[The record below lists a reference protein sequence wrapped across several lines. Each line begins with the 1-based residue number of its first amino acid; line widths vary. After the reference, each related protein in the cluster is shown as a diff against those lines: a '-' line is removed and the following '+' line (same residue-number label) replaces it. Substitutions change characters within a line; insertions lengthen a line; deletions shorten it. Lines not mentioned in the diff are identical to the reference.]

1 MTRGALALV
10 PLLAVACTT
19 ATRPD
24 GEKGPLEAGM
34 RAPSLEA
41 LDHRGERVRV
51 PADEPM
57 LVFFYPKDA
66 TPGCTREACAL
77 RDAWDAYR
85 EKGVR
90 VVGVSAD
97 SLSSHREF
105 AEEHQLP
112 FGLVSDD
119 GAWGRAFGVG
129 RTLGMYRRTSFLID
143 ASGVIRKTYEHVDP
157 GVHAD
162 EVLKDA
168 EALGL
173 VRG

>member
-1 MTRGALALV
+1 MLARGALVLVSLAL
-10 PLLAVACTT
+10 AACTT
-19 ATRPD
+19 PTRPD
-24 GEKGPLEAGM
+24 GEKGLLEEGM
-34 RAPSLEA
+34 RAPTLES

-51 PADEPM
+51 PAGSPM
-57 LVFFYPKDA
+57 LVFFYPKDG

-85 EKGVR
+85 EKGVV

-97 SLSSHREF
+97 SLRSHREF

-119 GAWGRAFGVG
+119 GACGKAFGVG
-129 RTLGMYRRTSFLID
+129 RTLGMHRRTSFLID
-143 ASGVIRKTYEHVDP
+143 EAGVIRRTYENVDP
-157 GVHAD
+157 GVHAE

-173 VRG
+173 TR